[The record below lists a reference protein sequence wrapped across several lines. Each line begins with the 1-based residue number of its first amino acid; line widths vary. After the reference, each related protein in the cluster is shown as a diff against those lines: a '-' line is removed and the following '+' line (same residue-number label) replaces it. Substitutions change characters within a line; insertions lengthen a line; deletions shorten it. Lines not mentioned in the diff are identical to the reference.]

1 MYLLVKIRLKK
12 KKKKKLKLQTFKDFK
27 AIINGNTI
35 LDIW

>member
-12 KKKKKLKLQTFKDFK
+12 KEKKLKLQTFKDFK